1 MRSTMRLACL
11 AFSIS
16 VLASLAASAVAQQYP
31 AKPVLVIVP
40 LAAASASDVAVRTLT
55 ERLSTAL
62 KQQFVVE
69 NQPGAA
75 GLIGTERAAKATPD
89 GYTLTAL
96 NSSIMTMLPAIHPKI
111 GYDPLSSFTPV
122 TMLVTIPTSLI
133 VHPTVPVK
141 SVKELIALA
150 KAQPGQLLYSSG
162 GVGSPQHVAMEM
174 FKSSTGTNIVHVPY
188 KGAVPATT
196 DLMGGHVHTMFNG
209 LAFPLPHVKA
219 GKLRALATTGAKRSA
234 LLPDVPTVQ
243 EAGVPGY
250 VFEQWLALFAPARTP
265 PETVARLN
273 TEAVKILSAPEV
285 RDLLLKSALDA
296 QGGPPENV
304 TKALKDDLPKMA
316 KIIKQ
321 LGIKPE

>member
-1 MRSTMRLACL
+1 MQR
-11 AFSIS
+11 
-16 VLASLAASAVAQQYP
+16 VLHVLMALGVVAPGLAVAQQYP
-31 AKPVLVIVP
+31 VKPVLVIVP
-40 LAAASASDVAVRTLT
+40 LAAASASDVAVRTLM
-55 ERLSTAL
+55 ERLSSAL

-75 GLIGTERAAKATPD
+75 GLIGTERAAKATAD

-96 NSSIMTMLPAIHPKI
+96 NSSIMTMLPAIHAKI
-111 GYDPLSSFTPV
+111 GYDPLSSFTPI
-122 TMLVTIPTSLI
+122 TMLVTIPTGLI

-150 KAQPGQLLYSSG
+150 KTQPGQLLYSSG

-174 FKSSTGTNIVHVPY
+174 FKSSAGVNIVHVPY

-196 DLMGGHVHTMFNG
+196 DLMGGHVHAMFNG
-209 LAFPLPHVKA
+209 LAFPLPHVRA

-265 PETVARLN
+265 PELVARLN
-273 TEAVKILSAPEV
+273 SEAVKILASPEV

-304 TKALKDDLPKMA
+304 MKALRDDLPKMA

>member
-1 MRSTMRLACL
+1 MERVLHALM
-11 AFSIS
+11 AFSVIAPT
-16 VLASLAASAVAQQYP
+16 LAVAQQYP

-89 GYTLTAL
+89 GYTLSAL
-96 NSSIMTMLPAIHPKI
+96 NSSIMTMLPAIHPKV
-111 GYDPLSSFTPV
+111 GYDPLSSFTPI
-122 TMLVTIPTSLI
+122 TMLVTIPTGLI

-141 SVKELIALA
+141 SVKELIVLA
-150 KAQPGQLLYSSG
+150 KTQPGQLLYSSG

-174 FKSSTGTNIVHVPY
+174 FKSSAGVNIVHVPY

-196 DLMGGHVHTMFNG
+196 DLMGGHVHVMFNG
-209 LAFPLPHVKA
+209 LAFPLPHVKS

-243 EAGVPGY
+243 EAGVAGY

-265 PETVARLN
+265 PEIVARLN
-273 TEAVKILSAPEV
+273 AEAVKILSSHEV
-285 RDLLLKSALDA
+285 RDLLLKNALDA
-296 QGGPPENV
+296 QGGLPENV
-304 TKALKDDLPKMA
+304 TKTLKDDLPKMA

>member
-1 MRSTMRLACL
+1 MSKVAALIALA
-11 AFSIS
+11 
-16 VLASLAASAVAQQYP
+16 LAAPAWAQQYP

-40 LAAASASDVAVRTLT
+40 LAAASASDVAVRTVT

-62 KQQFVVE
+62 KQQVVVE
-69 NQPGAA
+69 NQAGAA
-75 GLIGTERAAKATPD
+75 GLIGTERAAKAPPD

-111 GYDPLSSFTPV
+111 GYDPLSSFTPI
-122 TMLVTIPTSLI
+122 TMLVTIPTGLI

-141 SVKELIALA
+141 TVKELIALA
-150 KAQPGQLLYSSG
+150 KKQPKQLLYSSG

-174 FKSSTGTNIVHVPY
+174 FKGSAGIDIVHVPY

-196 DLMGGHVHTMFNG
+196 DLIGGHVHVMFNG
-209 LAFPLPHVKA
+209 LAFPLPHVRT

-234 LLPDVPTVQ
+234 LLPDVPTVE
-243 EAGVPGY
+243 EAGVAGY

-265 PETVARLN
+265 PEIVARLN
-273 TEAVKILSAPEV
+273 AEAVKILASPEV
-285 RDLLLKSALDA
+285 RDLLLKNALDA

-304 TKALKDDLPKMA
+304 TKALKDDLPKMGR
-316 KIIKQ
+316 IIRQ

>member
-1 MRSTMRLACL
+1 MPRLPHVLIALSAIAPGL
-11 AFSIS
+11 AF
-16 VLASLAASAVAQQYP
+16 AQQYP

-40 LAAASASDVAVRTLT
+40 LAAASASDVAVRTLM

-75 GLIGTERAAKATPD
+75 GLIGTERAAKAAGD
-89 GYTLTAL
+89 GYTLSAL
-96 NSSIMTMLPAIHPKI
+96 NSSIMTMLPAIHRKV
-111 GYDPLSSFTPV
+111 GYDPLSSFTPI
-122 TMLVTIPTSLI
+122 TMLVTIPTGLI
-133 VHPTVPVK
+133 VHPTVPVH

-150 KAQPGQLLYSSG
+150 KKQPGQLLYSSG

-174 FKSSTGTNIVHVPY
+174 FKGSAGANIVHVPY

-196 DLMGGHVHTMFNG
+196 DLMGGHVHVMFNG

-219 GKLRALATTGAKRSA
+219 GKLRALATTGVKRSA

-265 PETVARLN
+265 PEIVVRLN
-273 TEAVKILSAPEV
+273 AEAGKILASPEV
-285 RDLLLKSALDA
+285 RELLLKSALDA

-304 TKALKDDLPKMA
+304 TQALKDDLPKMA

>member
-1 MRSTMRLACL
+1 MQRVLHALMALGMLAP
-11 AFSIS
+11 AFGF
-16 VLASLAASAVAQQYP
+16 AQQYP
-31 AKPVLVIVP
+31 ARPVLVIVP

-75 GLIGTERAAKATPD
+75 GLIGTERAAKATAD
-89 GYTLTAL
+89 GYTLSAL
-96 NSSIMTMLPAIHPKI
+96 NSSIMTMLPAIHSKV
-111 GYDPLSSFTPV
+111 GYDPLSSFTPI
-122 TMLVTIPTSLI
+122 TMLVTIPTGLI
-133 VHPTVPVK
+133 AHPTVPVH

-150 KAQPGQLLYSSG
+150 RKQPGQLLYSSG

-174 FKSSTGTNIVHVPY
+174 FKSSAGANIVHVPY

-196 DLMGGHVHTMFNG
+196 DLMGGHVHVMFNG

-265 PETVARLN
+265 SEIVTRLN
-273 TEAVKILSAPEV
+273 TEAGKILSSPEV
-285 RDLLLKSALDA
+285 RDLLLKNALDA
-296 QGGPPENV
+296 QGGPAENV
-304 TKALKDDLPKMA
+304 TRALKDDLPKMA

>member
-1 MRSTMRLACL
+1 MKRILPALIALSVIAPGLAP
-11 AFSIS
+11 
-16 VLASLAASAVAQQYP
+16 AQPYP
-31 AKPVLVIVP
+31 ARPVLVLVP
-40 LAAASASDVAVRTLT
+40 LAAGSASDVAVRTLT
-55 ERLSTAL
+55 DRLSTAL

-75 GLIGTERAAKATPD
+75 GLIGTERAAKAIAD
-89 GYTLTAL
+89 GYTLAAL
-96 NSSIMTMLPAIHPKI
+96 NSSILTMLPAIHPKT
-111 GYDPLSSFTPV
+111 GYDPLSSFTPI
-122 TMLVTIPTSLI
+122 TMLVTIPTGLI
-133 VHPTVPVK
+133 VHPTVPVH

-150 KAQPGQLLYSSG
+150 KTRPGQLLYSSG

-174 FKSSTGTNIVHVPY
+174 FKRSAGADIVHVPY

-196 DLMGGHVHTMFNG
+196 DLMGGHVHVMFNG

-243 EAGVPGY
+243 EAGVAGY
-250 VFEQWLALFAPARTP
+250 VFEQWLALVAPARTP
-265 PETVARLN
+265 PEIVARLN
-273 TEAVKILSAPEV
+273 AEAARILASVEV
-285 RDLLLKSALDA
+285 RDLLLKNALDA

-304 TKALKDDLPKMA
+304 TQALRDDLPKMA
-316 KIIKQ
+316 KIIRQ